1 MIAVRW
7 YPRYGL
13 SYRDAE
19 ELLAER
25 GAEVDHVTVYR
36 WVQRFTPL
44 HRRRAPVPTLP
55 WETAVRR
62 SPSSHSPSDLGTTSD
77 DAMHPFSPKQ
87 QTRSAHRMLRR
98 RLKNQ
103 DQTAH
108 RHERALVRSRGVS
121 GMRTA
126 ALPQRRKTGLAHRR
140 NIMPRSGTWHV
151 LSGDTHHLLAL
162 HTSR

>member
-55 WETAVRR
+55 RGTAVRR
-62 SPSSHSPSDLGTTSD
+62 SPSSHSPSR
-77 DAMHPFSPKQ
+77 
-87 QTRSAHRMLRR
+87 RS
-98 RLKNQ
+98 
-103 DQTAH
+103 
-108 RHERALVRSRGVS
+108 S
-121 GMRTA
+121 TA
-126 ALPQRRKTGLAHRR
+126 AKEGTRTPEKHECSGQR
-140 NIMPRSGTWHV
+140 PEQCSV
-151 LSGDTHHLLAL
+151 ELLASYSHSAQAADL
-162 HTSR
+162 RLCRTVALSSPVCPETEGEV